1 MIKRII
7 IVVLVTISW
16 LLMLPHAILYLLS
29 SKKKE
34 IYEDTMA
41 DMAFRS
47 ANITGISAVLY
58 VLLLDRYYRSLFY
71 YRIGFPSLLV
81 SWLWR
86 GDSSF
91 SITAKNIMGGVFCV
105 HPSSTYLNAHSIG
118 RNFTCRQNTTIGNK
132 SDDKPNERPII
143 GDNVTLGANVVI
155 IGNVHIGNNVIIGAG
170 SVVVK
175 DVPDNAVVVGNP
187 ARIIKYN
194 STHDNIDKN
203 ICT

>member
-71 YRIGFPSLLV
+71 YRIGFPSFLV

-91 SITAKNIMGGVFCV
+91 SITAKNIMGETVRKLR
-105 HPSSTYLNAHSIG
+105 PEPA
-118 RNFTCRQNTTIGNK
+118 FTQAIRPK
-132 SDDKPNERPII
+132 S
-143 GDNVTLGANVVI
+143 
-155 IGNVHIGNNVIIGAG
+155 
-170 SVVVK
+170 
-175 DVPDNAVVVGNP
+175 
-187 ARIIKYN
+187 
-194 STHDNIDKN
+194 
-203 ICT
+203 

>member
-1 MIKRII
+1 MKRLIIYI
-7 IVVLVTISW
+7 IVALSW
-16 LLMLPHAILYLLS
+16 LLLWPHAILYWCS
-29 SKKKE
+29 NQKQA

-41 DMAFRS
+41 DMNFRS
-47 ANITGISAVLY
+47 ANITGASAVLY
-58 VLLLDRYYRSLFY
+58 VLLLDRFYRSLFY
-71 YRIGFPSLLV
+71 YRIGLPSLFV

-91 SITAKNIMGGVFCV
+91 SITAKNVMGGVFCV
-105 HPSSTYLNAHSIG
+105 HPSSTYLNAHYIG

-132 SDDKPNERPII
+132 SDDKPSERPTI

-155 IGNVHIGNNVIIGAG
+155 IGNVRIGNNVTIGAG
-170 SVVVK
+170 SVVVR
-175 DVPDNAVVVGNP
+175 DVPDNAIVVGNP

-194 STHDNIDKN
+194 SSHDNINNN